1 MNWLQFLGSLELGL
15 IYGLVAIGVYISFR
29 VLDFPDLTADG
40 TFPMGAGIAAILI
53 VAGWNPWISCGAAM
67 AGGAFAGLITA
78 WLNVRFKILHLLAS
92 ILTMTALYS
101 VNLRI
106 MGRPN
111 VALLSEETIFTFFEN
126 LGQDPMSLRILVI
139 GVVTTILTMLL
150 WRFLMSHVGLAVRAT
165 GSNARMARAQ
175 GIRTGGMIYLGIALS
190 NALIALGGAVFAQ
203 SQGFADVTMGTGTI
217 IVGLASVII
226 GEVLFPSR
234 RLLVIVFAC
243 LIGSIVYRSVV
254 ALALNAGFMGLQ
266 ASDLNL
272 ITAVIIAG
280 AMILPRLRSAAIS
293 KIRRRADR

>member
-15 IYGLVAIGVYISFR
+15 VYSLVAIGVYISFR
-29 VLDFPDLTADG
+29 ILDFPDLTADG
-40 TFPMGAGIAAILI
+40 SFPMGAGIAAILI
-53 VAGWNPWISCGAAM
+53 AGGWNPWVSCLVAM
-67 AGGAFAGLITA
+67 AGGAAAGLVTA

-101 VNLRI
+101 INLRI

-111 VALLSEETIFTFFEN
+111 VALLSEETIFTFFETM
-126 LGQDPMSLRILVI
+126 GGDPMSMRIWVI
-139 GVVTTILTMLL
+139 AFLTLTLTTLL
-150 WRFLMSHVGLAVRAT
+150 WRFLMSHTGLAVRAT
-165 GSNARMARAQ
+165 GSNPRMARAQ
-175 GIRTGGMIYLGIALS
+175 GIRTGAMIYLGIALS

-243 LIGSIVYRSVV
+243 LIGSIAYRSVV

-280 AMILPRLRSAAIS
+280 AMILPRLRSAAVS
-293 KIRRRADR
+293 RIRRRTDQ

>member
-15 IYGLVAIGVYISFR
+15 VYGLVAIGVYISFR

-40 TFPMGAGIAAILI
+40 SFPMGAGIAAVLI
-53 VAGWNPWISCGAAM
+53 VGEWNPWASCFVAM
-67 AGGAFAGLITA
+67 AGGAAAGLVTA

-101 VNLRI
+101 INLRI

-111 VALLSEETIFTFFEN
+111 VALLSEETIFTFFEAM
-126 LGQDPMSLRILVI
+126 GIDPMSMRITVI
-139 GVVTTILTMLL
+139 ALITLTLTTLL
-150 WRFLMSHVGLAVRAT
+150 WRFLMSHMGLGVRAT
-165 GSNARMARAQ
+165 GSNPRMARAQ

-226 GEVLFPSR
+226 GEVLFPGK
-234 RLLVIVFAC
+234 RLFVMVFAC
-243 LIGSIVYRSVV
+243 LVGSIVYRSVV
-254 ALALNAGFMGLQ
+254 ALALNAGFIGLQ

-280 AMILPRLRSAAIS
+280 AMILPRLRSAAVS
-293 KIRRRADR
+293 RIRRRTDQ